1 MTDQTSAPADE
12 SRIQD
17 YLAGRLDAAEAERF
31 EQRMF
36 ADDAF
41 AAEVERALE
50 IRAAAPHAGTTRR
63 ASSPPRRIWLAFAA
77 AAGTAV
83 IATGIVWLQR
93 PSEPPLFR
101 GVEQRMGLEIDV
113 NGAALL
119 ARWRSVSGAAGYE
132 VQLLDRD
139 GDALLTLNVDD
150 PSAALLLSPVD
161 GSEPAFIEVSALD
174 ELGQTLQHS
183 ERVALPGR

>member
-1 MTDQTSAPADE
+1 MTDQTPASSDE

-17 YLAGRLDAAEAERF
+17 YLAGRLDSADAELF
-31 EQRMF
+31 EERMF
-36 ADDAF
+36 ADDEL
-41 AAEVERALE
+41 AAEVQRALE
-50 IRAAAPHAGTTRR
+50 IRAATSQAAVERR
-63 ASSPPRRIWLAFAA
+63 TGRPRPRMLFGVAA
-77 AAGTAV
+77 AAAAAV
-83 IATGIVWLQR
+83 IAVGVLWLQ
-93 PSEPPLFR
+93 PQQPPVFR
-101 GVEQRMGLEIDV
+101 GVEQRMGLDIDV

-119 ARWRSVSGAAGYE
+119 ARWQPISGAAGYE

-174 ELGQTLQHS
+174 ELGQTVQRS
-183 ERVALPGR
+183 ERVALPRR